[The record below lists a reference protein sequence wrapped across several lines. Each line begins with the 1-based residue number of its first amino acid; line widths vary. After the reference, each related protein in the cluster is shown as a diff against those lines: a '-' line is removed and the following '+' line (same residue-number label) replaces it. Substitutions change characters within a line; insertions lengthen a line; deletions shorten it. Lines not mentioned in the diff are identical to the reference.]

1 MNFSI
6 RRTFIVYGEKVL
18 KFKDL
23 NSNELSI
30 IEDLKKEV
38 IKEFSSE
45 DSQEFGFINNS
56 ILSYYKGKSES
67 KNFNDLSE
75 KTVECLNLVI
85 SLLE

>member
-6 RRTFIVYGEKVL
+6 RRTFIICDKKIL

-30 IEDLKKEV
+30 IDDFKKEV
-38 IKEFSSE
+38 IKEFTSE

-75 KTVECLNLVI
+75 KTMECLNLVV